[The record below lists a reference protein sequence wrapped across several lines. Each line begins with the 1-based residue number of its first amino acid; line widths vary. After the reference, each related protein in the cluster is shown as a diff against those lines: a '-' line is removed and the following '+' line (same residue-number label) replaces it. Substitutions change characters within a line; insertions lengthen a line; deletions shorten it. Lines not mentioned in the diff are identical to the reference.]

1 MPCKVLGSAK
11 LKPRFPCTTGT
22 SEKLKMKEWYFSR
35 TIVLA
40 VLQGISGVMIAILSS
55 DPTLTGAGGF
65 MVAKSFIDIL
75 LRNLTNTEI
84 K

>member
-1 MPCKVLGSAK
+1 
-11 LKPRFPCTTGT
+11 
-22 SEKLKMKEWYFSR
+22 MKEWYFSR

-40 VLQGISGVMIAILSS
+40 VLQGISGVMIAFLSS
-55 DPTLTGAGGF
+55 DPTLTGVGGF

-75 LRNLTNTEI
+75 LRNLTGTEI